1 MLGAASWLALASP
14 GVVSTTAAA
23 TLACTLSSLSVAVS
37 DVVADSIVVEKI
49 RAKGDADPKL
59 AGGLQSLCWGAWVVE
74 WMRGHLAW
82 HDRKDD
88 RLHICRQTGSSAVGG
103 IISAYFSGS
112 LLESLGARGVFGIT
126 AGASLFIFYVQPNP
140 PPHTCIHSI
149 PFPPN
154 SNPSRQRCPCW

>member
-1 MLGAASWLALASP
+1 MTSHNNTQPLYGFLSDGFPLFGYRRRSYLALSGVLGAASWLALASP

-82 HDRKDD
+82 YDWKDD
-88 RLHICRQTGSSAVGG
+88 
-103 IISAYFSGS
+103 
-112 LLESLGARGVFGIT
+112 
-126 AGASLFIFYVQPNP
+126 
-140 PPHTCIHSI
+140 
-149 PFPPN
+149 
-154 SNPSRQRCPCW
+154 